1 MSEETHLD
9 PSYIPS
15 SIRPQV
21 VPVLRLP
28 RVVDATTR
36 LEVLERTREE
46 LEIGEDEGVD
56 LYLVAQLDV
65 DELGL
70 GVTGSEHVAVLLLDE
85 DGRSAFALTGR
96 AVDHR
101 GALEGS
107 VVRAVLEV
115 NEGVGGLASAGVR
128 NRLDG

>member
-9 PSYIPS
+9 PSYVPS

-21 VPVLRLP
+21 VPVLRLA

-46 LEIGEDEGVD
+46 LEVGEHEGID
-56 LYLVAQLDV
+56 LNLVAQLNV

-85 DGRSAFALTGR
+85 DGGGALALTRR
-96 AVDHR
+96 AMDHR

-115 NEGVGGLASAGVR
+115 DEGVGGLASAGVR
-128 NRLDG
+128 NRLYG